1 MEMAIDGNIAL
12 VLIVAAVGILTMKK
26 LCPPVAKA
34 YTVYAVIVFMI
45 YTVYRVLFE

>member
-1 MEMAIDGNIAL
+1 MEMVIDGNIGL
-12 VLIVAAVGILTMKK
+12 VLIFTAVGILAMKK